1 MDYIT
6 EPCSRLELRNIAGV
20 FRKMFNLSCDE
31 SVPVV
36 ELLDRFC
43 DKLGNVSY
51 VIVDDEELPKNVPA
65 ATDID
70 LNEGTFTIK
79 IKNSVYEGAYYRQIG
94 GYRNHIMHEMCHV
107 MLYKLGYV
115 PAFQRSFENNKIQR
129 AYSAEWQAMALCGEI
144 MMPYEATKNMTAE
157 EIADKYKVSLL
168 SARKRLT
175 Y

>member
-6 EPCSRLELRNIAGV
+6 EPCSRLELRNIACV

-31 SVPVV
+31 IVPVV
-36 ELLDRFC
+36 ELLDLFC
-43 DKLGNVSY
+43 DRLGNVSY
-51 VIVDDEELPKNVPA
+51 DIVDDEELPKNVPA
-65 ATDID
+65 ATE
-70 LNEGTFTIK
+70 LNCDGTFTIK

-107 MLYKLGYV
+107 VLYKLGYV
-115 PAFQRSFENNKIQR
+115 PAFQRSFENKKIQR
-129 AYSAEWQAMALCGEI
+129 AFSAEWQAMALCGEI
-144 MMPYEATKNMTAE
+144 MMPYEATKNMTAD

-168 SARKRLT
+168 SAQTRLK